1 MAKGI
6 DYSGLY
12 PTMHSPLPRRALKRY
27 RELMFSQGFYPLT
40 GKVRGFST
48 TEPDADSLSE
58 REWLDREI
66 AKKYYSDLAKSLGS
80 TPERIEQLSAPGP
93 ATASF
98 TDLSRP
104 SRHDPQQAG
113 FLLGHL
119 ARRLGWQT
127 PLEIADV
134 KKHWE
139 EYVGAQVAAHS
150 TVESFEGGKLIVR
163 TDSTAWATQL
173 KFLLPELLKQLT
185 RRLGA
190 GVVNQIIIRGPQ
202 VPSWNHGPRS
212 VPGRGPRDTYG

>member
-12 PTMHSPLPRRALKRY
+12 PTMHSPLPRRAVKRY
-27 RELMFSQGFYPLT
+27 RELMFSLGFYPLT

-48 TEPDADSLSE
+48 AEHADNLSE

-66 AKKYYSDLAKSLGS
+66 AKQYYADLAKSLGS
-80 TPERIEQLSAPGP
+80 TPERIEQLATPGP
-93 ATASF
+93 ATANF
-98 TDLSRP
+98 TDGSSP
-104 SRHDPQQAG
+104 SRNDPQRAG

-119 ARRLGWQT
+119 AQRLGWET

-134 KKHWE
+134 KKHWD
-139 EYVGAQVAAHS
+139 EYVGSQVASHS
-150 TVESFEGGKLIVR
+150 TVESFEKGKLIVR

-173 KFLLPELLKQLT
+173 KFLLPELLKQLNK
-185 RRLGA
+185 RLGA
-190 GVVNQIIIRGPQ
+190 GVVQQVIIRGPQ

>member
-1 MAKGI
+1 LAKGI

-12 PTMHSPLPRRALKRY
+12 PTMHSPLPRHAVKRY
-27 RELMFSQGFYPLT
+27 RELMFSLGFYPLT

-48 TEPDADSLSE
+48 AEHADNLSE

-66 AKKYYSDLAKSLGS
+66 AKQYYADLAKRLGS
-80 TPERIEQLSAPGP
+80 TPERIEQLATPGP
-93 ATASF
+93 ATANF
-98 TDLSRP
+98 TDGSRP
-104 SRHDPQQAG
+104 SRNDPQRAG

-119 ARRLGWQT
+119 AQRLGWET

-134 KKHWE
+134 KKHWD
-139 EYVGAQVAAHS
+139 EYVGSQVASHS
-150 TVESFEGGKLIVR
+150 TVESFEKGKLIVR

-173 KFLLPELLKQLT
+173 KFLLPELLKQLNK
-185 RRLGA
+185 RLGA
-190 GVVNQIIIRGPQ
+190 GVVQQVIIRCPQ

>member
-12 PTMHSPLPRRALKRY
+12 PTMHSPLPRRAVKRY
-27 RELMFSQGFYPLT
+27 RELMFSLGFYPLT

-48 TEPDADSLSE
+48 ASTDADSLSE

-66 AKKYYSDLAKSLGS
+66 AKKYYADLSKSLGS
-80 TPERIEQLSAPGP
+80 SPERIEQLAAPGP

-98 TDLSRP
+98 ADLSRP
-104 SRHDPQQAG
+104 SRNDPQQAG

-134 KKHWE
+134 REHWD
-139 EYVGAQVAAHS
+139 EYVGAQVADHC
-150 TVESFEGGKLIVR
+150 TVESFEGGKLIIR

-173 KFLLPELLKQLT
+173 KFLLPELIKQLN

-190 GVVNQIIIRGPQ
+190 GVVEQIIIRGPQ
-202 VPSWNHGPRS
+202 VPSWKHGPRS

>member
-1 MAKGI
+1 M
-6 DYSGLY
+6 
-12 PTMHSPLPRRALKRY
+12 
-27 RELMFSQGFYPLT
+27 
-40 GKVRGFST
+40 
-48 TEPDADSLSE
+48 
-58 REWLDREI
+58 
-66 AKKYYSDLAKSLGS
+66 
-80 TPERIEQLSAPGP
+80 
-93 ATASF
+93 
-98 TDLSRP
+98 
-104 SRHDPQQAG
+104 
-113 FLLGHL
+113 